1 MGFVNYGEVESG
13 DCSDDKQAQK
23 TTYNGIEFRSKLEA
37 KTAQALDNL
46 GIEYEYEPQGYQLS
60 NGMWYRPD
68 FWLPYAGEFIE
79 CKGVMKNED
88 MAKIAGLVKDTN
100 APVVVISYN
109 NSMLISVND
118 EDPENKF
125 NVCSGDEIGLLKC
138 TKCGNVYFS
147 GNYDSVFY
155 CLRCQSCGNND
166 VTTLEL
172 VDEVSDGQS
181 LFTIGQSRAAD
192 DPFYSSLAAMFNG

>member
-1 MGFVNYGEVESG
+1 MKVVSYRDIGSYEENE
-13 DCSDDKQAQK
+13 DKQAQK

-88 MAKIAGLVKDTN
+88 MAKIVGLVKDTD

-109 NSMLISVND
+109 NSMLVSVD
-118 EDPENKF
+118 VDDPSNKF
-125 NVCSGDEIGLLKC
+125 NICTGDEIGLLKC
-138 TKCGNVYFS
+138 AECGNTYFS
-147 GNYDSVFY
+147 GNCDSVFY
-155 CLRCQSCGNND
+155 CLPCRSCGNHD
-166 VTTLEL
+166 VRKLEL
-172 VDEVSDGQS
+172 IDEVSDGQS
-181 LFTIGQSRAAD
+181 LFIIGQNMAAD
-192 DPFYSSLAAMFNG
+192 DPFYSALAAKFNG